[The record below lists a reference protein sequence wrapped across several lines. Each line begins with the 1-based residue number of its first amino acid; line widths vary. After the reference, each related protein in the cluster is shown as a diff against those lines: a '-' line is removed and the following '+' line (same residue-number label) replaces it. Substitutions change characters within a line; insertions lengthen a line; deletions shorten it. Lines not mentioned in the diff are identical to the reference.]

1 MIKKIFCL
9 LMCFSMLFLF
19 NACGDGGVDA
29 NLYFPIDND
38 PGYLDPQFVSDHGAK
53 NIIANCFEGLV
64 TLDSEGKIAP
74 GCAEKW
80 EISKDSLTYTFHLRK
95 DCKWAIMSASSAF
108 LGEDFR
114 EKFDSRVTAHDFV
127 FGFRRALLP
136 ETLSPGA
143 KNLFSI
149 KNAQLVNS
157 GALSADRLGVKAID
171 DYTLSITLT
180 QVDPDF
186 LYVLLEPECMPCNE
200 KFFEATGG
208 RYGLSTRFLMY
219 NGPFYMSNWAD
230 DTSIT
235 LMKNDDYYDYENV
248 KPYSIY
254 FSINNEQDT
263 RLDKITDE
271 IYDVAPLTDDQAELL
286 RQKHG
291 YSVKSFESGTYCLAF
306 NCKDEALSNINLR
319 KAITCSFD
327 RALLYSFLGESSVDG
342 ILPSS
347 MLISGTKYR
356 DVAGSMGTTVQGN
369 AKQLFEKSLDE
380 LGKNHIELTV
390 LCTEREEEAVRNVM
404 QKWQASLGV
413 KFNVFV
419 EIATEKEIKDR
430 LSDGG
435 DWQLAFTDISF
446 PHLTAFNGL
455 LQFTTDNSENV
466 IGFSDKNYDRLVGSI
481 KTASGFKTSINTTK
495 RAEQYLL
502 DSCVLIPLYDSPVY
516 YGMGKGV
523 ENVVFNTTGDVVY
536 FRDAVVK

>member
-9 LMCFSMLFLF
+9 FMCVSMLFLF
-19 NACGDGGVDA
+19 SACGDAGIDA
-29 NLYFPIDND
+29 NIYFPIDND
-38 PGYLDPQFVSDHGAK
+38 PSYLDPQVVSDRGAK

-64 TLDSEGKIAP
+64 TIDAEGKIAP
-74 GCAEKW
+74 GCAESW
-80 EISKDSLTYTFHLRK
+80 EISKDSLTYTFYLRK
-95 DCKWAIMSASSAF
+95 DCKWAIMSASAAF

-127 FGFRRALLP
+127 FAFRRALKP

-157 GALSADRLGVKAID
+157 GTLPTGKLGVKAID

-180 QVDPDF
+180 QIDPDF
-186 LYVLLEPECMPCNE
+186 LYVLLEPQCMPCNE

-248 KPYSIY
+248 KPYSLY
-254 FSINNEQDT
+254 FSINNEQSS
-263 RLDKITDE
+263 RLDKIYEE
-271 IYDVAPLTDDQAELL
+271 IYDIAPLTAEQAEGLTSK
-286 RQKHG
+286 RG
-291 YSVKSFESGTYCLAF
+291 YSTQSFDNSVYCLAF
-306 NCKDEALSNINLR
+306 NCNDKLLSNINLR
-319 KAITCSFD
+319 KAIALSFD
-327 RALLYSFLGESSVDG
+327 TETLHSFLGESKVEG

-356 DVAGSMGTTVQGN
+356 EVAGSMKMHSSGN
-369 AKQLFEKSLDE
+369 AVDFFNISLDE
-380 LGKNHIELTV
+380 LDENHIELTV
-390 LCTEREEEAVRNVM
+390 LCPEEHEEAIRNVM
-404 QKWQASLGV
+404 QKWQATLGV
-413 KFNVFV
+413 KFNVFI
-419 EIATEKEIKDR
+419 ETAPAAEIKNR
-430 LSDGG
+430 LNSSDS
-435 DWQLAFTDISF
+435 WQIALTDISF

-455 LQFTTDNSENV
+455 LQFTSDSAENV
-466 IGFSDKNYDRLVGSI
+466 VGFSDKSYDKLVGSI
-481 KTASGFKTSINTTK
+481 KTASGFKTSITATQ

-502 DSCVLIPLYDSPVY
+502 DSCVLIPLYNSPTY
-516 YGMGKGV
+516 YGLGKGV
-523 ENVVFNTTGDVVY
+523 ENVKFNTTGDIVY
-536 FRDAVVK
+536 FRDTIVK